1 MITAPPYARTLLSKN
16 GTWKES
22 KLYYKCICG
31 HWGHVSELLCV
42 KEERVL
48 WCPKCLT
55 GIVGRCPM
63 SINLSKMS
71 RKN

>member
-48 WCPKCLT
+48 WCPKCLKAT
-55 GIVGRCPM
+55 TKWMDGKDEQP
-63 SINLSKMS
+63 
-71 RKN
+71 